1 MVIAVVFLVVSLG
14 ASVIYG
20 RLLDRQLKGPQLRA
34 AWAEGHTAEARCTAV
49 RTEEGQDAEG
59 GFVTYEYPTLEFR
72 TADGRT
78 ISIEERQS
86 RHVPAEGEFV
96 TVHYSARNPE
106 GATTRAASFGM
117 LHARALITGVGAVL
131 AVAIASAL
139 ALMV

>member
-1 MVIAVVFLVVSLG
+1 MVIAVVYLVVSLS

-20 RLLDRQLKGPQLRA
+20 RILDRQLKGPQLRA
-34 AWAEGHTAEARCTAV
+34 VWAEGLTAEARCTAV

-59 GFVTYEYPTLEFR
+59 GFVTHQYPMLEFR

-78 ISIEERQS
+78 VSIEERQS
-86 RHVPAEGEFV
+86 RHAPAEGKSV
-96 TVHYSARNPE
+96 TVYYSAGNPD

-131 AVAIASAL
+131 AVVTAAVL
-139 ALMV
+139 ALVL

>member
-1 MVIAVVFLVVSLG
+1 MVIAVVYLVVSLG

-20 RLLDRQLKGPQLRA
+20 RLLDRRLNGPQLRA
-34 AWAEGHTAEARCTAV
+34 AWAEGLTAEARCTAV

-59 GFVTYEYPTLEFR
+59 GVVIHRYPTLEFR
-72 TADGRT
+72 TADGRSVT
-78 ISIEERQS
+78 VEERQS
-86 RHVPAEGEFV
+86 RHVPAEGESV

-131 AVAIASAL
+131 AVATASVL
-139 ALMV
+139 AVVI